1 MAMPMLFRV
10 TSKIGVISS
19 LQIKAFLHLLSMT
32 SRPIYGGAITK
43 RQAHYLKTRMDK
55 VSEVEFMNGFD
66 PPTTIY

>member
-1 MAMPMLFRV
+1 MPILFRASS
-10 TSKIGVISS
+10 TIGVTSS
-19 LQIKAFLHLLSMT
+19 LQIEAFFHLLSMT

-55 VSEVEFMNGFD
+55 ASEVEFMDGFD